1 MQSPPPTIR
10 ANNSLRRLWAP
21 ICGLGLTQLIGW
33 GTSFTAL
40 AVLGAP
46 IGRDLYM
53 SRAQVFGGI
62 SVMLL
67 VSAVLAPRLGR
78 RIDRDGARDLM
89 VPGTLVGSIAL
100 LVLGVAQGQWSY
112 WFGWA
117 IFGVAVAMML
127 TNAAVPALV
136 QIAGADARRAISA
149 LTIITGVTSAIFLPL
164 TAWLDARLGWRA
176 TMLIFS
182 LVFVVVCL
190 PIHLAVLPHARPH
203 RTVNDGSG
211 DDSVSWDGLLPEAWK
226 RTGFWLVSL
235 WMALQGL
242 AVWGF
247 GVQVID
253 ILQGAGLTHAAA
265 IGVWIFSG
273 PSQAVA
279 RIADFAS
286 GGRGGVMRL
295 ALIAAAS
302 APLGFA
308 TIFAF
313 GLSVPSATVLAVAF
327 GVGQGLYAV
336 ARNLVPLRLF
346 GLRTYGATMGLIA
359 LPLNIASAAAPLIF
373 SVLIERAGAAPAL
386 WLAASAG
393 VLSFAAMAV
402 LSLLARRVERDPRV
416 E

>member
-1 MQSPPPTIR
+1 M
-10 ANNSLRRLWAP
+10 
-21 ICGLGLTQLIGW
+21 GLTQLIGW
-33 GTSFTAL
+33 GTTFTAL

-46 IGRDLYM
+46 IGRDLHM
-53 SRAQVFGGI
+53 SRTQVFGGI

-67 VSAVLAPRLGR
+67 VSAMLAPRLGR
-78 RIDRDGARDLM
+78 RIDASGARDLM
-89 VPGTLVGSIAL
+89 VPGTLIGAVAL
-100 LVLGVAQGQWSY
+100 LVLGVAQGPLSY
-112 WFGWA
+112 WIGWA

-136 QIAGADARRAISA
+136 QIAGNDSRRAIGA
-149 LTIITGVTSAIFLPL
+149 LTIITGVTSAVFLPL
-164 TAWLDARLGWRA
+164 TAWLEAHLGWRQ
-176 TMLIFS
+176 TQLVFS
-182 LVFVVVCL
+182 LVFIVVCL
-190 PIHLAVLPHARPH
+190 PIHLAVLPRERPARS
-203 RTVNDGSG
+203 VNAGGSHGGG
-211 DDSVSWDGLLPEAWK
+211 DAGVSWDGQLPDAWR

-265 IGVWIFSG
+265 IGVCMFSG
-273 PSQAVA
+273 PSQAAA

-286 GGRGGVMRL
+286 GGRSGVMRM

-308 TIFAF
+308 TTFAL
-313 GLSVPSATVLAVAF
+313 GMSVPTATGLAIAF

-359 LPLNIASAAAPLIF
+359 LPLNLASAAAPLIF
-373 SVLIERAGAAPAL
+373 STLIERAGAWPAL

-393 VLSFAAMAV
+393 VLSFASMAALSV
-402 LSLLARRVERDPRV
+402 LVRRVAIE
-416 E
+416 